1 METRTS
7 TKVTT
12 KAKVKKARDAKEYD
26 TMLFDFI
33 EQEILKGEIEQHEE
47 R

>member
-1 METRTS
+1 METS
-7 TKVTT
+7 TKKLTGKV
-12 KAKVKKARDAKEYD
+12 KVKKARDAKEYD

-33 EQEILKGEIEQHEE
+33 EQEIKGEIEQHEE

>member
-1 METRTS
+1 METTS
-7 TKVTT
+7 TKSTEKV
-12 KAKVKKARDAKEYD
+12 KVKKARDAKEYD

>member
-1 METRTS
+1 METS
-7 TKVTT
+7 TKKSTEKV
-12 KAKVKKARDAKEYD
+12 KVKKARDAKEYD

-33 EQEILKGEIEQHEE
+33 EQESKGEIDQQEE

>member
-1 METRTS
+1 METS
-7 TKVTT
+7 TKTSAKV
-12 KAKVKKARDAKEYD
+12 KVKKARDAKEYD

-33 EQEILKGEIEQHEE
+33 EQEIKGEIEQHEE

>member
-1 METRTS
+1 METSTKTKS

-12 KAKVKKARDAKEYD
+12 KKARDAKEYD

-33 EQEILKGEIEQHEE
+33 EQEIKGEIEQHEE

>member
-1 METRTS
+1 METSLKTKS

-12 KAKVKKARDAKEYD
+12 KKARDAKEYD
-26 TMLFDFI
+26 AMLFDFI
-33 EQEILKGEIEQHEE
+33 EQEITKGEIEQHEE

>member
-1 METRTS
+1 METKTS
-7 TKVTT
+7 TKSTEKV
-12 KAKVKKARDAKEYD
+12 KVKKARDAKEYD

-33 EQEILKGEIEQHEE
+33 EQEIKGEIEQHEE

>member
-1 METRTS
+1 METTKTS
-7 TKVTT
+7 TKVT

-33 EQEILKGEIEQHEE
+33 EQEIKGEIEQHEE

>member
-1 METRTS
+1 MET
-7 TKVTT
+7 KTT
-12 KAKVKKARDAKEYD
+12 EKITTKKARDAKEYD

-33 EQEILKGEIEQHEE
+33 EQEIKGEIEQHEE

>member
-1 METRTS
+1 METKSKTTS
-7 TKVTT
+7 KV
-12 KAKVKKARDAKEYD
+12 KVKKARDAKEYD

-33 EQEILKGEIEQHEE
+33 EQEIKGEIEQHEE